1 MTSNQIDIFYFT
13 GTKPSLI
20 LNGKFIELDNLEVF
34 IYPIQGML
42 RLDHVNR
49 NILLNRLKYKY
60 KFPLAPLKL
69 NPRDPSRWYII
80 CFTKF
85 QPEKNF
91 FTFKGKKIVIDTSQH
106 EKITLSTNNLEHV
119 QALKDLITAVAN
131 IGFYEA
137 GFILPQNVR
146 RKNPQFAKG
155 ISVNFN
161 RIIYSN
167 VFKDHTFYAFE
178 GFKADALYLSDEEKF
193 ALCIDPKAHLIKCIT
208 PNDENIEE
216 AVLQAGKSI
225 ASSII
230 PKIIRNEFKR
240 ETMPLPRERKNRTN
254 SLFSLL
260 NNIPFNIDNKLIRI
274 SNYEIMKEPLF
285 EFGENH
291 RVLLNR
297 SDKFEEFLIKN
308 LKEHGPYET
317 IERELIIQPLVLDI
331 LKPFMDKYSKNFN
344 ILKNKFK
351 DILRC
356 DVKFSEPIIL
366 TANSKD
372 IEIELN
378 GLYSRLLKNAD
389 LCIGISKGRE
399 KTTIFWNPIKKGL
412 QNIPSQVI
420 RNSTFNSPKIFG
432 DVYSLSIISQIYY
445 KATGCLIW
453 RIPQLDQ
460 GIFDAR
466 IGYDVGIHKIGNN
479 RRAYII
485 GAAYLINKDG
495 IIKFAPP
502 PETRVNKPTYYEDI
516 PKNFVRDLIEGPIK
530 TWINKHGGN
539 INKGI
544 LIQRDGLTKQNE
556 WEGCKEAID
565 NLIVDGIIDSS
576 AQWAY
581 CSIIKSRPIRMF
593 TMDQIGQPHR
603 GTFVEINPNTSI
615 INSTGY
621 PDIMPSDRSKSV
633 GTSKVLEIR
642 KLNSK
647 IPGVPTMQEISKD
660 IYYRTFYRFSSF
672 SPVRLPIELMLVHDA
687 IDLRKAGVLKLPK
700 YLMS

>member
-1 MTSNQIDIFYFT
+1 MAFNQTDIFNYT
-13 GTKPSLI
+13 DTKPSLI
-20 LNGKFIELDNLEVF
+20 LNGKFIELDNLEVY

-69 NPRDPSRWYII
+69 NPRDPSKWFII
-80 CFTKF
+80 SFTKF
-85 QPEKNF
+85 QSEKKT
-91 FTFKGKKIVIDTSQH
+91 FTFKGKKIVIDTLH
-106 EKITLSTNNLEHV
+106 HNKITLSTSNLEHI
-119 QALKDLITAVAN
+119 QALMDLITAVAN

-137 GFILPQNVR
+137 GFKLPQNVR

-167 VFKDHTFYAFE
+167 VYKDHTFYAFE
-178 GFKADALYLSDEEKF
+178 GFKADTLYLSDEEKF

-208 PNDENIEE
+208 PDNDFVEE

-225 ASSII
+225 ASSTI

-240 ETMPLPRERKNRTN
+240 ATMPLPRERKNKTN
-254 SLFSLL
+254 SLFNLL
-260 NNIPFNIDNKLIRI
+260 NNIPFKIDNKLIRI
-274 SNYEIMKEPLF
+274 NNYEIIKEPFF

-291 RVLLNR
+291 CAFLNR
-297 SDKFEEFLIKN
+297 TDNLANFLIKN

-317 IERELIIQPLVLDI
+317 IERDLIIQPLVLDI
-331 LKPFMDKYSKNFN
+331 LKPFMGKYSKSFN
-344 ILKNKFK
+344 ILKSKFK
-351 DILRC
+351 DILKC
-356 DVKFSEPIIL
+356 NVEFNDPIIL
-366 TANSKD
+366 TANPKD

-378 GLYSRLLKNAD
+378 SLYSNLVKNVD

-399 KTTIFWNPIKKGL
+399 KTTVFWNPIKKGL
-412 QNIPSQVI
+412 QNIASQVI

-466 IGYDVGIHKIGNN
+466 IGYDVGIYKIGDN

-495 IIKFAPP
+495 IIKFAPS
-502 PETRVNKPTYYEDI
+502 PETRVNKPTFYEDI
-516 PKNFVRDLIEGPIK
+516 PKDFVKDLIEGPIK
-530 TWINKHGGN
+530 VWINKHRGS

-544 LIQRDGLTKQNE
+544 LIQRNGLTKQNE

-593 TMDQIGQPHR
+593 TTDQIGQPHR
-603 GTFVEINPNTSI
+603 GTFVKIGPYISV

-621 PDIMPSDRSKSV
+621 PDIMPSDRNKSV

-647 IPGVPTMQEISKD
+647 TPGIPTMQDISKD
-660 IYYRTFYRFSSF
+660 IYYRSFYRFSSF
-672 SPVRLPIELMLVHDA
+672 SPVKLPIELMLVHDA